1 MVNIKKGLL
10 IIMSGPS
17 GVGKGTVRREV
28 MKDEN
33 VNLVYS
39 ISMTT
44 RYQRAGE
51 QNGVDYYFVSKED
64 FKKAIENDELLEW
77 AEFVGNFY
85 GTPKQKVEELRN
97 QGKDVILEIEVNGT
111 EQVLNKFKGDEGVIS
126 IFLYPPSF
134 EALESRIRGRSTE
147 TEDLIQE
154 RLAKASRE
162 MKLKS
167 RYDYVV
173 INDNLEKASN
183 EIKQIIKNKK
193 SMIL

>member
-1 MVNIKKGLL
+1 MANIKKGLL

-147 TEDLIQE
+147 TEELIQE

-162 MKLKS
+162 MKLKT

-183 EIKQIIKNKK
+183 EIKEIIKNKK
-193 SMIL
+193 SMII

>member
-1 MVNIKKGLL
+1 
-10 IIMSGPS
+10 
-17 GVGKGTVRREV
+17 

-162 MKLKS
+162 MKLKT

-183 EIKQIIKNKK
+183 EIKEIIKNKK

>member
-1 MVNIKKGLL
+1 MANIKKGLL

-162 MKLKS
+162 MKLKT

-183 EIKQIIKNKK
+183 EIKEIIKNKK

>member
-1 MVNIKKGLL
+1 
-10 IIMSGPS
+10 MSGPS

-28 MKDEN
+28 MKDN
-33 VNLVYS
+33 NTNLVYS

-51 QNGVDYYFVSKED
+51 INGQDYYFVSRED
-64 FKKAIENDELLEW
+64 FENAVRNDELLEW
-77 AEFVGNFY
+77 AEFVGNYY
-85 GTPKQKVEELRN
+85 GTPKKKVEELRLE
-97 QGKDVILEIEVNGT
+97 GKDVILEIEVNGT
-111 EQVLNKFKGDEGVIS
+111 EQVLSKLKGDNGVVT

-134 EALESRIRGRSTE
+134 EALENRIRGRSTE

-154 RLAKASRE
+154 RLAKAKRE

-173 INDNLEKASN
+173 INDNLEYATN

-193 SMIL
+193 TMIL